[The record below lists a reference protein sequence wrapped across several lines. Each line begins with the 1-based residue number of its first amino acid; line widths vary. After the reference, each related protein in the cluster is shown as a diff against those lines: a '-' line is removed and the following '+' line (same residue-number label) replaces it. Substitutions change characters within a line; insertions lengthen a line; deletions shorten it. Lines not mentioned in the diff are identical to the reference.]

1 MNAERFGNAIENINR
16 RIFRL
21 ALKTGQVGT
30 VDPSRASQS
39 FLRHTTFEADP
50 TDVPGQ

>member
-16 RIFRL
+16 RVFRL
-21 ALKTGQVGT
+21 PLKTRQVGT
-30 VDPSRASQS
+30 VDPSRARQS